1 MSTATTPT
9 TATIKG
15 GEWLIKESNAFETFT
30 PEDFNEEQQM
40 VKDMCLQFLAGE
52 VLPIV
57 DRIDKMEPG
66 LMPSL
71 MVKAGEQGL
80 LGTSIPEDLGGLG
93 KDFITSTLVNEGL
106 GGGYSFSVAIAA
118 HTGIGTLPILYFGTE
133 EQKKKY
139 IPKLASG
146 EWKGAYGL
154 TEPNSGSDAL
164 GAKTTATL
172 SADGKHYI
180 LNGQKC
186 WITNGGFADVYTVF
200 AKIDGDKFTGFIVER
215 GMEGFT
221 QGPEEHKMGIKGSST
236 VQLYFQDCKV
246 PVENLLGEIGKG
258 HIIAFNIL
266 NIGRLKLAAAAIGG
280 SKMSLT
286 DTINYA
292 NTREQF
298 KTPIANFG
306 AIKYKLAEMAIRI
319 FVGESAIYRTSKWI
333 DDKEV
338 ELAAAGKSFAGAL
351 LGGAEEYAVECA
363 ILKVHGSEV
372 LDYVVDEGVQVHGG
386 NGFSDEYSASRGYRD
401 SRINR
406 IYEGTNEINRLL
418 TVDMI
423 LKRAMKGKLDLMGPA
438 MAVSKELMSIPEF
451 GNDDETAFAKERKAI
466 ANMKK
471 SILMVAGAAVQK
483 LMMKLNDEQEILMN
497 IADMAIETFEAESV
511 LLRVMKMA
519 DKHGEAASQLQIDMM
534 RCYLNDAVDK
544 VNKAGKEAINA
555 FAGGDEQRM
564 MLLGLKRFTKTE
576 PFNSKDARRRIADKL
591 IAENKYCW

>member
-1 MSTATTPT
+1 MSTASTATTT
-9 TATIKG
+9 SLKG
-15 GEWLIKESNAFETFT
+15 GEWLIKESNAFDTYT
-30 PEDFNEEQQM
+30 PEDFNEEQLM
-40 VKDMCLQFLAGE
+40 VKDMCLQFLASE

-57 DRIDKMEPG
+57 DRIDKMEAG

-80 LGTSIPEDLGGLG
+80 LGTSVPEDLGGLG

-164 GAKTTATL
+164 GAKTTAVL
-172 SADGKHYI
+172 SEDGKNYI

-200 AKIDGDKFTGFIVER
+200 AKIDGDKFSAFILER

-246 PVENLLGEIGKG
+246 PVENLLGEVGKG

-266 NIGRLKLAAAAIGG
+266 NIGRLKLCAAALGG
-280 SKMSLT
+280 AKMSLN
-286 DTINYA
+286 DTIAYA
-292 NTREQF
+292 KTREQF
-298 KTPIANFG
+298 KTAIANFG

-319 FVGESAIYRTSKWI
+319 FVGETALYRTAKWV
-333 DDKEV
+333 DDKET
-338 ELAAAGKSFAGAL
+338 ELEAAGKTFAEAL
-351 LGGAEEYAVECA
+351 LGAAEEYAVECA
-363 ILKVHGSEV
+363 ILKVQGSEV

-451 GNDDETAFAKERKAI
+451 GNEDETPFAKERKTI
-466 ANMKK
+466 VNMKK

-497 IADMAIETFEAESV
+497 IADMAIETFEAESA
-511 LLRVMKMA
+511 LLRIMKMV
-519 DKHGEAASQLQIDMM
+519 DKQGETASQIQIDIM

-591 IAENKYCW
+591 IAENKYAW